1 MSNNQY
7 QHYQPQPLMMSPEQQ
22 RQFMKM
28 QQQGYQPQYVSEG
41 QFPIVQ
47 QKKKYAKSDSG
58 RSDKSS
64 KSGKSKKSKRQS
76 KQFKQQ
82 DMLVKL
88 ETTDPTKV
96 PGDKLVNLDIANAN
110 NLKGSSA
117 SSTSAN
123 PSPQSSRSRSK
134 SIDWDGATVVNTPSP
149 KSGGAD
155 NAFFQKQSADE
166 EDERPLAQTLQ
177 AIKEIDA
184 APAPSVPAPMQQQP
198 LMKQP
203 PALAPIAQQQPMPQQ
218 VPQQQMMMV
227 QKPTAPVPS
236 APAPVLQKTVN
247 NSQSQVPQQAD
258 GRVIA
263 QIKPIGPKRVSRP
276 VSWSAAPPEF
286 IQQPL
291 VQIRHRPRDSSLGS
305 LEAYQA
311 QAQQRRMSM
320 AVPHVSPPVR
330 AQQPRRA
337 TEPQLRFQQQSPAQQ
352 QRKLKKRNFLQKLF
366 DYLFNYEPK
375 EIREMKRQEDSAAT
389 RSARRQEI
397 KSQVIDPRSLAR
409 QFNANLTLL
418 ELGTDTDFSFDFD
431 IDAMIEHFSAEI
443 ALVDPETFPSLPEGE
458 AVELTRKVTMVKK
471 LTIIRKLTVKRA
483 QKDSKVGE
491 MSDSQYESLLHQIYN
506 CENEKELAFLD
517 EAN

>member
-1 MSNNQY
+1 
-7 QHYQPQPLMMSPEQQ
+7 MMSPEQQ

-110 NLKGSSA
+110 NVKGSSA

-123 PSPQSSRSRSK
+123 PSSRSRSK

-155 NAFFQKQSADE
+155 NAFFQKQSVDE

-184 APAPSVPAPMQQQP
+184 SPAPTVPAPPSQMQQQQP

-203 PALAPIAQQQPMPQQ
+203 PALAPIAQQQPMPMPQQ
-218 VPQQQMMMV
+218 MPQHSPPQQQMMMV

-236 APAPVLQKTVN
+236 APAPVFQKTVN

-320 AVPHVSPPVR
+320 AVPHVTPPVR
-330 AQQPRRA
+330 SQQPRRA
-337 TEPQLRFQQQSPAQQ
+337 TEPHLRFQKQSPDQQ

-375 EIREMKRQEDSAAT
+375 EVREMKRQEAAVAT

-418 ELGTDTDFSFDFD
+418 ELDTDTDFSFNFD

-491 MSDSQYESLLHQIYN
+491 MSDAQYESLLHQIYN